1 MITLHL
7 PAAVMIVL
15 LCGFVEYMTSFVT
28 EQITGMR
35 WWDYTGYFLNLHGRI
50 CGEGL
55 VVFMLGGMTAVYLL
69 VPAIDA
75 MTMRLKPRL
84 LVCVCLILMVC
95 FTADLVY
102 SFINPNK
109 GDGITNELD
118 MINPTEVAA
127 FDENTDAG
135 RT

>member
-1 MITLHL
+1 
-7 PAAVMIVL
+7 
-15 LCGFVEYMTSFVT
+15 
-28 EQITGMR
+28 
-35 WWDYTGYFLNLHGRI
+35 
-50 CGEGL
+50 
-55 VVFMLGGMTAVYLL
+55 MLGGMTAVYLL

-118 MINPTEVAA
+118 MINPTEVAV

>member
-1 MITLHL
+1 
-7 PAAVMIVL
+7 
-15 LCGFVEYMTSFVT
+15 
-28 EQITGMR
+28 
-35 WWDYTGYFLNLHGRI
+35 
-50 CGEGL
+50 
-55 VVFMLGGMTAVYLL
+55 
-69 VPAIDA
+69 
-75 MTMRLKPRL
+75 
-84 LVCVCLILMVC
+84 MVC

-118 MINPTEVAA
+118 MINPTEVAV